1 MDGKFLF
8 MVQGMHED
16 IEVCRR
22 LLFFIITLNML
33 HLKFLGG
40 EPVEDTK
47 QLAMSLAA
55 T

>member
-1 MDGKFLF
+1 MDGKLPF
-8 MVQGMHED
+8 MIQGRQED
-16 IEVCRR
+16 MEVCRR

-40 EPVEDTK
+40 EPVEDTER
-47 QLAMSLAA
+47 LAKSLAG